1 MDPAFVNAAGQ
12 VFLDPWLW
20 LIVLASAAY
29 GIFIG
34 AVPGLTATMAMAL
47 MVPLTYW
54 LDPVP
59 ALAAIVTM
67 EACAIFAG
75 DIPSALLR
83 MPGTPAS
90 AAYTED
96 AYGLTRRGQPE
107 RAMGVALVSSVVGG
121 LFGALI
127 LISLGYQLA
136 RTAAWFSTVEYF
148 WLYLLGLSCAVVI
161 AQESLAKGLF
171 GMLLGLLLSTVGLSA
186 VHAQARFTFGLPE
199 LYQGINFIPAMIG
212 LFGLSEVLKNLV
224 KLDGEPES
232 ATTAPPVPASRAPW
246 RRWIATTVAE
256 PARLMLARPWAS
268 IRSGL
273 IGTAIGI
280 LPGAGADIASWVT
293 LAVTR
298 RTQKGRASDES
309 AAVERLCDAGNANNS
324 ALAGAWIPA
333 LVFGIPGDSVTAIVL
348 GVLLMKNIKP
358 GPEIF
363 TKQATLVYAL
373 YLLFI
378 LANLVLLPVGLLA
391 IKVGGYV
398 VRVPRRVLLPVILLS
413 CVVGAYA
420 INGSAFDVWVMLGM
434 GLVGFLLERRRVP
447 LGPVVLGIILG
458 GPLEER
464 FIQTLTGAGGSPLAF
479 FDRPLSALLGIL
491 CVGLWL
497 TIFVLGAL
505 RLRPSQRREATPEA
519 PPAAVRE

>member
-1 MDPAFVNAAGQ
+1 MDPAIVTAAGQ

-107 RAMGVALVSSVVGG
+107 RAMGVALVSSIVGG

-127 LISLGYQLA
+127 LITLGYQLA
-136 RTAAWFSTVEYF
+136 RAAAWFSTVEYF

-171 GMLLGLLLSTVGLSA
+171 GLLLGLLLSTVGLSA
-186 VHAQARFTFGLPE
+186 VHAKARFTFGLPE
-199 LYQGINFIPAMIG
+199 LYQGIDFIPAMIG
-212 LFGLSEVLKNLV
+212 LFGLSEVLKNLIS
-224 KLDGEPES
+224 LDGEPES
-232 ATTAPPVPASRAPW
+232 VTPPLPSSHAPW
-246 RRWIATTVAE
+246 RRWMASTVSE
-256 PARLMLARPWAS
+256 PARLMWSRPWAS

-298 RTQKGRASDES
+298 RTQKGRAAEES
-309 AAVERLCDAGNANNS
+309 AAVERLCDAGNANNA

-363 TKQATLVYAL
+363 TKQTTLVYAL

-391 IKVGGYV
+391 IKAGGYV
-398 VRVPRRVLLPVILLS
+398 VRVPRRVLIPVILLT
-413 CVVGAYA
+413 CVLGAYA

-434 GLVGFLLERRRVP
+434 GLLGFLLERRRVP

-491 CVGLWL
+491 CIGLWL
-497 TIFVLGAL
+497 TIFVLAAL
-505 RLRPSQRREATPEA
+505 RMRPGLPHEATPEV
-519 PPAAVRE
+519 PSTAAKS

>member
-1 MDPAFVNAAGQ
+1 MDPAFLEAARQ

-20 LIVLASAAY
+20 VIVLASAAY
-29 GIFIG
+29 GVFMG

-90 AAYTED
+90 ASYTEE
-96 AYGLTRRGQPE
+96 AYGLTKRGKADL
-107 RAMGVALVSSVVGG
+107 AMGLALVSSVFGG

-127 LISLGYQLA
+127 LMALGPSLA
-136 RTAAWFSTVEYF
+136 RVAAWFSTVEYF

-161 AQESLAKGLF
+161 ARESLAKGLF
-171 GMLLGLLLSTVGLSA
+171 AMLLGLMISTVGLSA
-186 VHAQARFTFGLPE
+186 VHAQARFTFGVPE
-199 LYQGINFIPAMIG
+199 LYQGIDFIPAMIG
-212 LFGLSEVLKNLV
+212 LFGLSEVFRNLLALDVSGELKVEPV
-224 KLDGEPES
+224 KITEP
-232 ATTAPPVPASRAPW
+232 RKGW
-246 RRWIATTVAE
+246 LRTTVVE
-256 PARLMLARPWAS
+256 PALLMAKRPRAAV
-268 IRSGL
+268 RSGL

-298 RTQKGRASDES
+298 RLQKDRAGDES

-363 TKQATLVYAL
+363 TKQASLVYAL
-373 YLLFI
+373 YLVFI
-378 LANLVLLPVGLLA
+378 LANVALFFVGLVA
-391 IKVGGYV
+391 IKLSGLV

-413 CVVGAYA
+413 CVVGSYSL
-420 INGSAFDVWVMLGM
+420 NGSAFDVWVMLVM
-434 GLVGFLLERRRVP
+434 GVLGFVLERRRVP

-464 FIQTLTGAGGSPLAF
+464 FLQTLTGSGGSVLGF
-479 FDRPLSALLGIL
+479 FDRPLSGVLGVV
-491 CVGLWL
+491 CVGLWVVIL
-497 TIFVLGAL
+497 VRGMWRGRGASDL
-505 RLRPSQRREATPEA
+505 
-519 PPAAVRE
+519 

>member
-1 MDPAFVNAAGQ
+1 MDPAFLAAAGQ

-20 LIVLASAAY
+20 VIVLASATY
-29 GIFIG
+29 GLFMG

-96 AYGLTRRGQPE
+96 AYSLTRQGQPE
-107 RAMGVALVSSVVGG
+107 LAMGVALISSVVGG

-127 LISLGYQLA
+127 LMAVGSQLA
-136 RTAAWFSTVEYF
+136 RAAAWFSAVEYF
-148 WLYLLGLSCAVVI
+148 WLYLLGLTCAVVI

-171 GMLLGLLLSTVGLSA
+171 AMLLGLLISTVGLSA

-199 LYQGINFIPAMIG
+199 LYQGIDFIPAMIG

-224 KLDGEPES
+224 ALDGSDEPPGNPV
-232 ATTAPPVPASRAPW
+232 TAASSHW
-246 RRWIATTVAE
+246 RRWFTTTVFE
-256 PARLMLARPWAS
+256 PAHLLWKRPWAS

-293 LAVTR
+293 IAVTR
-298 RTQKGRASDES
+298 RTQKGRATEKS
-309 AAVERLCDAGNANNS
+309 AVVERLCDAGNANNS

-363 TKQATLVYAL
+363 TKQASLVYAL

-378 LANLVLLPVGLLA
+378 LANLVLLPVGLIA
-391 IKVGGYV
+391 IKTAGMI
-398 VRVPRRVLLPVILLS
+398 VRVPRRVLLPIIMLS
-413 CVVGAYA
+413 CVVGSYA
-420 INGSAFDVWVMLGM
+420 INGSTFDVWVMLAM
-434 GLVGFLLERRRVP
+434 GLVGFLLERHRVP

-464 FIQTLTGAGGSPLAF
+464 FIQTLTGAGGSPLGF
-479 FDRPLSALLGIL
+479 FDRPISALLGVVSI
-491 CVGLWL
+491 GLWMSIL
-497 TIFVLGAL
+497 VLSVL
-505 RLRPSQRREATPEA
+505 RIRVKS
-519 PPAAVRE
+519 